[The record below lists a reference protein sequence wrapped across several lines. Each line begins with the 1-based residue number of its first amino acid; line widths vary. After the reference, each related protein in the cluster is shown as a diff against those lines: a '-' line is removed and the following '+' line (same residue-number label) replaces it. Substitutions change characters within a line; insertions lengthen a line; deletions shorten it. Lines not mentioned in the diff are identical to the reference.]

1 MEKYSS
7 VIIGHISLDYNID
20 SDGNGVESL
29 GGAVIYSSAA
39 AFALGHNPL
48 AVTKL
53 KSEDFGRLS
62 AFTIPKENI
71 IALSGDFSTSIRNQY
86 LTPDKEKRIC
96 TCLSKGTSFIAAD
109 IPDVDAD
116 IYHFAGLVY
125 GDFDN
130 EMIKLAS
137 KKGAVAVDV
146 QAVLRHADI
155 KKGGEMYFKDW
166 ADKKEML
173 PYITYLKT
181 DAAEAEIMTG
191 TADRRKAAEVL
202 HSFGAKEILITHNT
216 EVLVYNGEQFYT
228 SPIKSRNLSGRTG
241 RGDTTFAAYINE
253 RLHSDIIYSLL
264 MAAGTVS
271 LKMES
276 PGPFSGTRADVEEYI
291 KKFY

>member
-1 MEKYSS
+1 MGKYSS
-7 VIIGHISLDYNID
+7 VIIGNISLDYNID
-20 SDGNGVESL
+20 SDGNTIENL
-29 GGAVIYSSAA
+29 GGAAVYSSAA
-39 AFALGHNPL
+39 AFALGHSPL
-48 AVTKL
+48 VVTKL
-53 KSEDFGRLS
+53 KPEDFGRIS
-62 AFTIPKENI
+62 AFTIPKENV
-71 IALSGDFSTSIRNQY
+71 IALTGDSSTSIKNQY
-86 LTPDKEKRIC
+86 LTKDKEKRIC
-96 TCLSKGTSFIAAD
+96 TCLSRGTGFTAAD
-109 IPDVDAD
+109 LPNVDTDV
-116 IYHFAGLVY
+116 YHFAGLIF

-130 EMIKLAS
+130 DIIKLAS

-146 QAVLRHADI
+146 QAVLRHADM
-155 KKGGEMYFKDW
+155 KNGGKMYFEDW

-191 TADRRKAAEVL
+191 TADRRKAAEIL

-253 RLHSDIIYSLL
+253 RLNSDIIYSLL
-264 MAAGTVS
+264 MAAATVS

-276 PGPFSGTRADVEEYI
+276 PGAFLGTREDVKEYI
-291 KKFY
+291 KLFY